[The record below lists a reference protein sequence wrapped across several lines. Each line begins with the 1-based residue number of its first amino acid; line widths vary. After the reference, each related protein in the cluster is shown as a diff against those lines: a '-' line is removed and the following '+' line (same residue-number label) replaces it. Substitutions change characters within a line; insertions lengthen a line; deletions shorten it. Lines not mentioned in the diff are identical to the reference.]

1 MTISQQHLESRLWSA
16 ANALR
21 GPVAHADFMTYMFP
35 MLFWKWISDTWT
47 WEHEQAVADFG
58 DALNDEIEAD
68 YHRFDLPEG
77 THWNDVARSTLPNLG
92 TRIQKA
98 LDKIAQ
104 ANAEKL
110 AGIFGDAAWGNKERL
125 PEEHLRNLISSFDG
139 LNLIPV
145 IRYGASG
152 HAALFFD
159 NGIRMQDASLI
170 DGHASKESRRAALQE
185 EWDIWREFMDFGPLQ

>member
-92 TRIQKA
+92 ARIQKA

-139 LNLIPV
+139 LNLNPDEV
-145 IRYGASG
+145 SHDMLGQAYEYLLKYFAEGAGQKAGEFFTPRQVVSLDLSSG
-152 HAALFFD
+152 
-159 NGIRMQDASLI
+159 
-170 DGHASKESRRAALQE
+170 
-185 EWDIWREFMDFGPLQ
+185 W